1 MKKKAKRR
9 AVPVSKARLL
19 NAIEQPLRAHSAQMQ
34 GIAHRNERLNA
45 LKTAATKNE
54 LQRVEQLLH
63 QTRGSPHAAVV
74 QTASKLNNE
83 LRALASKQ

>member
-9 AVPVSKARLL
+9 AVPVPKARLR

-34 GIAHRNERLNA
+34 GIAHRNERLTA
-45 LKTAATKNE
+45 LKAASMKNE

-74 QTASKLNNE
+74 QTASKLKNE
-83 LRALASKQ
+83 LRALSSK

>member
-1 MKKKAKRR
+1 MKQEANQR
-9 AVPVSKARLL
+9 AVTKARLL
-19 NAIEQPLRAHSAQMQ
+19 NPIEQPLRAHSAQMQ

-45 LKTAATKNE
+45 LNTAAMKHE

-74 QTASKLNNE
+74 ATAGKLKHE
-83 LRALASKQ
+83 LRALDSN

>member
-1 MKKKAKRR
+1 MKKKANPR
-9 AVPVSKARLL
+9 AVPTARLL
-19 NAIEQPLRAHSAQMQ
+19 NASEQPLRAHAAQMQ

-45 LKTAATKNE
+45 LKAAAMNNG

-74 QTASKLNNE
+74 QTSSKLKNE
-83 LRALASKQ
+83 LRALASKS